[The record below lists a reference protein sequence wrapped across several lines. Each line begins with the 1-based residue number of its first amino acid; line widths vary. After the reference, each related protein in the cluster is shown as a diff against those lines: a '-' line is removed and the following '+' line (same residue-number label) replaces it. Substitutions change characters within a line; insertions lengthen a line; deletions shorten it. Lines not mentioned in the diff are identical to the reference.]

1 MFSRIKTLKEAFQN
15 FQSLIQRNY
24 DIDEAR
30 SIAQIVFKEIL
41 GYDTI
46 QLILNENDLLPA
58 SLFEQLDYI
67 AFQLNEHKPIQY
79 IIGHTEFYGLNFEVN
94 ENVLIPRPETEELV
108 DWVIKDHKDS
118 KSLKIL
124 DIGTGSGCI
133 PISLKFNLPSADV
146 HTIDISTDAIA
157 VAKKN
162 ANKNKVDINFIQQD
176 VLAMSSISDDFDIV
190 ISNPPYVLESEK
202 VEMRRNVLDYEPSLA
217 LFVSNTD
224 PLIFYRKIIQLV
236 ETYSNKPTNLYFEI
250 NESYADELI
259 KLLNIQNWQ
268 HIELRKDIRGK
279 DRMLKAVLIR

>member
-24 DIDEAR
+24 DADEAR
-30 SIAQIVFKEIL
+30 SISQIVFKEIL

-58 SLFEQLDYI
+58 SIFEQLDYI

-79 IIGHTEFYGLNFEVN
+79 IIGHTEFYELNFEVN

-108 DWVIKDHKDS
+108 DWIIKDHREAQA
-118 KSLKIL
+118 LKIL

-133 PISLKFNLPSADV
+133 PISLKFNLVNADV
-146 HTIDISTDAIA
+146 STIDVSEYAIA

-162 ANKNKVDINFIQQD
+162 ALKNNVDLFFIHQD
-176 VLAMSSISDDFDIV
+176 VLELEHIDADYDV
-190 ISNPPYVLESEK
+190 VVSNPPYVLESEK
-202 VEMRRNVLDYEPSLA
+202 SEMRKNVLDYEPSIA
-217 LFVSNTD
+217 LFVSNAD
-224 PLIFYRKIIQLV
+224 PLVFYRKIINLI
-236 ETYSNKPTNLYFEI
+236 ELSSKKPTHLYFEI
-250 NESYADELI
+250 NESYAQQLI
-259 KLLNIQNWQ
+259 KLFDTQLWQ
-268 HIELRKDIRGK
+268 DIELRKDIRGK